1 MVPEDEEIDD
11 YYEESVWWSCEDYSD
26 QEASYSCD
34 TCERNFFT
42 QEQYDQHMSEH
53 QTCNLDGCKFTAH
66 EKIVAKHI
74 EMQHATGLFNKIKL
88 DTPEDITKW
97 IESRKKNYPS
107 KENIEKRY
115 QKQEEMMKKGIR
127 IGKNPN
133 KFGRDKFRLAS
144 TAKHLKTRQV
154 KKKKLRPLPKVSLID
169 ERADW
174 NGNMFPFRGTAE
186 LFKDCLEEEKD
197 VISDDGEEWDNIP
210 NVVAPKVNNSLGCL
224 MAAYDSDNDD
234 EDLEETN
241 QLPNTGVKAQVESA
255 HDSDNEPPDEV
266 KIVKKEEEKT
276 CLDPV
281 NPVPPSKPQTE
292 IKSGKYKKRK
302 KLLPK
307 KGVMNRRKV
316 QTNHQTTRKRSH
328 TDNFP
333 HSRFKRRKVTLL
345 EKLLE
350 NEIRHERNMLLQ
362 CVRYVVQ
369 NNFFKS

>member
-1 MVPEDEEIDD
+1 M
-11 YYEESVWWSCEDYSD
+11 
-26 QEASYSCD
+26 
-34 TCERNFFT
+34 
-42 QEQYDQHMSEH
+42 
-53 QTCNLDGCKFTAH
+53 
-66 EKIVAKHI
+66 
-74 EMQHATGLFNKIKL
+74 
-88 DTPEDITKW
+88 
-97 IESRKKNYPS
+97 
-107 KENIEKRY
+107 
-115 QKQEEMMKKGIR
+115 
-127 IGKNPN
+127 
-133 KFGRDKFRLAS
+133 AS

-276 CLDPV
+276 CLEPV
-281 NPVPPSKPQTE
+281 NPVPPAKPQTE

>member
-1 MVPEDEEIDD
+1 M
-11 YYEESVWWSCEDYSD
+11 
-26 QEASYSCD
+26 
-34 TCERNFFT
+34 
-42 QEQYDQHMSEH
+42 
-53 QTCNLDGCKFTAH
+53 
-66 EKIVAKHI
+66 
-74 EMQHATGLFNKIKL
+74 
-88 DTPEDITKW
+88 
-97 IESRKKNYPS
+97 
-107 KENIEKRY
+107 
-115 QKQEEMMKKGIR
+115 
-127 IGKNPN
+127 
-133 KFGRDKFRLAS
+133 AS
-144 TAKHLKTRQV
+144 TAKHVKNRTTV

-197 VISDDGEEWDNIP
+197 VISDDGEEWDSIP

-234 EDLEETN
+234 EDLEETK
-241 QLPNTGVKAQVESA
+241 QLPNTA

-276 CLDPV
+276 CLESV
-281 NPVPPSKPQTE
+281 NPIPSSKPQTE
-292 IKSGKYKKRK
+292 INSRKYKKRK

-316 QTNHQTTRKRSH
+316 QTTRKRSH

-333 HSRFKRRKVTLL
+333 HNRFKRRKVTLL